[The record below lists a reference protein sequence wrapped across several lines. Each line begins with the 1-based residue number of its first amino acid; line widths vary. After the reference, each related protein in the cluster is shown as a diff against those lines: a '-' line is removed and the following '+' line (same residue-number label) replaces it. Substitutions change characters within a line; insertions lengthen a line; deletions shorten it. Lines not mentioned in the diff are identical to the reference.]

1 MKLVLAF
8 ACSSVVAFA
17 LATMTPRTG
26 HARPPH
32 TASVASSQTGDS
44 LCPPTVFECC
54 DGTTNTNCSN
64 NGGNC
69 GVISVCGKPF

>member
-8 ACSSVVAFA
+8 ACSSAVA
-17 LATMTPRTG
+17 LALAAVTPRTSQP
-26 HARPPH
+26 RP
-32 TASVASSQTGDS
+32 ANALASSQAGDS